1 MCKSFKE
8 VEGNCLE
15 TGCKSLALNLFIITG
30 HPKNLYCMPKIFMA
44 LIFFQLIICSCNQS
58 AKNPGSTGNV
68 IVMPD
73 DAAIKK
79 AVDDAYAAISFK
91 EGEKPRYD
99 SIQYFFIPQA
109 QFINFIADTAQ
120 ILPFNDFVKA
130 FKNYIETGNIKFF
143 QEEEIYG
150 RTDQFGNIAQRISTY
165 KTYANTMEIPSER
178 GVNSFQLIKTKNGW
192 RVSSIIWD
200 VEDKNLSIPD
210 YYLSK

>member
-1 MCKSFKE
+1 MR
-8 VEGNCLE
+8 
-15 TGCKSLALNLFIITG
+15 
-30 HPKNLYCMPKIFMA
+30 KILMA
-44 LIFFQLIICSCNQS
+44 LIFAQLILCSCNQS
-58 AKNPGSTGNV
+58 AKNPGSAGNV
-68 IVMPD
+68 VVMPD

-79 AVDDAYAAISFK
+79 AVADAYAAISFK

-109 QFINFIADTAQ
+109 QLINFIADTAQ
-120 ILPFNDFVKA
+120 IFALNDFVKA
-130 FKNYIETGNIKFF
+130 FKNYIETGKVKLF

-165 KTYANTMEIPSER
+165 KTYVNTMEIPTER

-200 VEDKNLSIPD
+200 VEDKNLPIPD